1 MAENVNTTNWLLG
14 IVGGIVGGAI
24 GYFVFFLI
32 ARQGFYAIVLPG
44 ALLGLGCGFLSGIQS
59 NALGVVCG
67 LVALLL
73 GFFTEWRFAP
83 FIVDDSF
90 AYFITHVHNLKSI
103 TLIMIALGGFCGFWF
118 GKGRTGGV
126 GPRRSESGA
135 AD

>member
-1 MAENVNTTNWLLG
+1 MAEKVPTTNWLLG
-14 IVGGIVGGAI
+14 VVGGIVGGAI
-24 GYFVFFLI
+24 GYFAFFLI

-90 AYFITHVHNLKSI
+90 AYFITHVHDLKSI

-118 GKGRTGGV
+118 GKGRAGGV

>member
-24 GYFVFFLI
+24 GYFAFSLI
-32 ARQGFYAIVLPG
+32 ASQGFYAIVLPG
-44 ALLGLGCGFLSGIQS
+44 ALLGLGCGRLSGIQS

-83 FIVDDSF
+83 FIVDGSF

-103 TLIMIALGGFCGFWF
+103 TLIMIAAGGFCGFWF
-118 GKGRTGGV
+118 GKGRAPGV

-135 AD
+135 D

>member
-103 TLIMIALGGFCGFWF
+103 TLIMIAAGGF
-118 GKGRTGGV
+118 GGV
-126 GPRRSESGA
+126 
-135 AD
+135 

>member
-1 MAENVNTTNWLLG
+1 MAEYFNTTNWLLG

-24 GYFVFFLI
+24 GYFAFSLI
-32 ARQGFYAIVLPG
+32 ASQGFYAIVLPG
-44 ALLGLGCGFLSGIQS
+44 ALLGLGCGFLSGITS

-73 GFFTEWRFAP
+73 GFFAEWRFAP

-90 AYFITHVHNLKSI
+90 VYFITHVHNLKSI
-103 TLIMIALGGFCGFWF
+103 TLIMIVAGGLFGFWF
-118 GKGRTGGV
+118 GKGRAPGV